1 MKRTT
6 AHVTTI
12 FAALFLLA
20 TATSVQAAACS
31 NATLKGNYA
40 ALLTGVSGGLPVAAL
55 DHVTADGLGNLTGTG
70 TINVN
75 GTVSSGVPLSA
86 TYSINADCTGS
97 ATFSSGTTQ
106 NLIIKLN
113 GAQVYI
119 IRTGPA
125 TTATVETGIAYRLS
139 GIED

>member
-1 MKRTT
+1 MKLT
-6 AHVTTI
+6 ATHVTTI

-20 TATSVQAAACS
+20 TATPVRASACS

-70 TINVN
+70 TVNVN

-97 ATFSSGTTQ
+97 ATFSNGITQ
-106 NLIIKLN
+106 DFIIKLN
-113 GAQVYI
+113 GSQVYI
-119 IRTGPA
+119 IGTGPA
-125 TTATVETGIAYRLS
+125 TTGTVVTGTANRLS

>member
-31 NATLKGNYA
+31 NATRKGNYA
-40 ALLTGVSGGLPVAAL
+40 ALLTGVSGGLPFAAL

-70 TINVN
+70 TVNVN
-75 GTVSSGVPLSA
+75 GTVSSGAWCYVFVRGHGRGQRSHHQQLLPAAPAPGVP
-86 TYSINADCTGS
+86 
-97 ATFSSGTTQ
+97 
-106 NLIIKLN
+106 
-113 GAQVYI
+113 
-119 IRTGPA
+119 
-125 TTATVETGIAYRLS
+125 AYPP
-139 GIED
+139 

>member
-1 MKRTT
+1 MKLT
-6 AHVTTI
+6 ATHVTTI

-20 TATSVQAAACS
+20 TATPVRASSCS
-31 NATLKGNYA
+31 NATLKGSYA
-40 ALLTGVSGGLPVAAL
+40 ALLTGFSGGLPFAAL

-70 TINVN
+70 TVNVN

-106 NLIIKLN
+106 NLIIKSS
-113 GAQVYI
+113 GSQVYI
-119 IRTGPA
+119 TRTGPA
-125 TTATVETGIAYRLS
+125 TTGTVVTGTANRLS
-139 GIED
+139 GVED